1 MFIRQTPTRSL
12 DGKIYH
18 TYRLVEGVRQGKKVI
33 QKTLLNLGA
42 SFDLPREDWPLLA
55 KRIEEILSLQSG
67 FLFESESARVEELAQ
82 QLAQRVLLERGE
94 VAPSPDDARAA
105 EANSPEYHEVDIHSM
120 ELREPRS
127 VGVEHAAL
135 ATMERLGLPGILA
148 KAGMSGPL
156 VAAAVGGIVARMAGC
171 HSERR
176 TWDWLCR
183 TSGTGELM
191 QADFPGS
198 SAMQLYRAS
207 DQLVTHK
214 TRIEAELF
222 QHIRDMFSLDC
233 VVTLYDLTNTYFEG
247 DAAGCELAARG
258 HSKEKRTD
266 CPLVTLGLV
275 LDASGFVRTS
285 RVFEGNVSE
294 AGSLQTMLEGLQAPA
309 DAIVVMDRG
318 IASEENLSWLVG
330 RGMRYLV
337 VSRRQRRVFDEVPAP
352 EVTLQTAAGDDL
364 RVKKELTA
372 DGAEVLLF
380 CHSELRAAKERG
392 IVDRF
397 CERFESGLRRL
408 QENLHKPRG
417 EKRMARLNERI
428 GRLKEKSRGVGRHY
442 EIELIPG
449 PDDTCAEL
457 QWTKRPVDG
466 TQMTHLGVYCL
477 RSNLLDWDE
486 EKLWRTYIMLT
497 DLESVFRS
505 LKSELGLRPV
515 YHQNQRRT
523 EGHLFIT
530 VLAYQ
535 VVHAMRTQLKSQD
548 NSASWSTLRTVLGR
562 QMRVTAT
569 FARKDGRV
577 LHVRKSTQPE
587 PELKELY
594 HQLNLPPLPGSVV
607 KTLI

>member
-33 QKTLLNLGA
+33 QKTLLDLGA

-67 FLFESESARVEELAQ
+67 FLLESENTRVEELASR
-82 QLAQRVLLERGE
+82 LAQRVLLERGE
-94 VAPSPDDARAA
+94 VAPAPDEARG
-105 EANSPEYHEVDIHSM
+105 EAGGGPEYHEVDLHSM
-120 ELREPRS
+120 ELRTPRS
-127 VGVEHAAL
+127 IGVEHAAL
-135 ATMERLGLPGILA
+135 ATMERLHLPGILA
-148 KAGMSGPL
+148 KAGMSGPQ
-156 VAAAVGGIVARMAGC
+156 VAAAVGGVVARMAGC

-176 TWDWLCR
+176 TWDWLCK
-183 TSGTGELM
+183 TSSLGELL
-191 QADFPGS
+191 QADFPGA

-207 DQLVTHK
+207 DRLVTHQK
-214 TRIEAELF
+214 QIEAELF
-222 QHIRDMFSLDC
+222 HRIRDLFSLDC
-233 VVTLYDLTNTYFEG
+233 VVTLYDLTNTCFEG
-247 DAAGCELAARG
+247 EAAGCELAARG

-294 AGSLQTMLEGLQAPA
+294 AGSLPTMLAGLQAPA
-309 DAIVVMDRG
+309 DAIVAMDRG
-318 IASEENLSWLVG
+318 IANEENLAWLAG

-337 VSRRQRRVFDEVPAP
+337 VSRRRRRVFDEVPAP

-364 RVKKELTA
+364 RVKRELAA

-392 IVDRF
+392 IADRF
-397 CERFESGLRRL
+397 RERFESGLRRL
-408 QENLHKPRG
+408 QENLRKPRG
-417 EKRMARLNERI
+417 EKRLSRIHERI
-428 GRLKEKSRGVGRHY
+428 GRLQEKSRGVGRHY
-442 EIELIPG
+442 DIELIPG

-457 QWTKRPVDG
+457 RWTKRPVDG
-466 TQMTHLGVYCL
+466 TRMTHPGVYCL

-486 EKLWRTYIMLT
+486 EELWRTYIMPT
-497 DLESVFRS
+497 DLEAVFRS

-515 YHQNQRRT
+515 YHQKRRRT
-523 EGHLFIT
+523 EGHLFLT

-535 VVHAMRTQLKSQD
+535 VVHAMRIQLKSHG
-548 NSASWSTLRTVLGR
+548 NHASWSTLRTILGR
-562 QMRVTAT
+562 QVRVTAT
-569 FARKDGRV
+569 FARRDGRV
-577 LHVRKSTQPE
+577 LHVRKTTQPE
-587 PELKELY
+587 PESKELY
-594 HQLNLPPLPGSVV
+594 RQLNLPPLPGAVV
-607 KTLI
+607 KSLV